1 MFIAKCLGER
11 QGKMTEVLKANSIT
25 GTIKNEQDKGIFKD
39 LKDWE
44 GIDLSCLRE
53 RLRNGKIIDLM
64 PVDDE
69 SIMLIAEDKAKK
81 LFAVDL
87 FTVQLADIS
96 KTLKGKKLPSNK
108 LAQVLEAYAKTNKM
122 PTLHAQIL
130 ELKQ

>member
-1 MFIAKCLGER
+1 
-11 QGKMTEVLKANSIT
+11 MTEILKQEHIT
-25 GTIKNEQDKGIFKD
+25 ETIKNEQDKGIFKD
-39 LKDWE
+39 LKDWK

-69 SIMLIAEDKAKK
+69 SIMLIAEDKEKK
-81 LFAVDL
+81 LVAVDL

-108 LAQVLEAYAKTNKM
+108 LSQVLEAYTKTNKV